1 MNTKIQVLQLSVLNG
16 LLNGCDAT
24 SNFMTFPS
32 VVTSFLDVGLHQK
45 EVQVVFFVPKSS
57 V

>member
-1 MNTKIQVLQLSVLNG
+1 MNTKIQVLQLSV
-16 LLNGCDAT
+16 LNGCDAT